1 MGKYA
6 RVTVIPGRLSRLSQN
21 GVTLTTF
28 EHLGPRLIIERNAA
42 GSILRRYVHGP
53 GDDEPVVWYEGATLT
68 TKRYLHTDERGS
80 VIAVSDST
88 GTSIATNRYD
98 EYGIPQ
104 SSVALT
110 PGTSGRF
117 MYTGQMWIP
126 EVGLYYYK
134 ARFYSPTL
142 GRFMQTDP
150 IGYKD
155 GINWYA
161 YVGNDPINRSDPSGL
176 CASTKSGAQVGLCSS
191 AAGDDASQVIVKQI
205 ANPNSMV
212 GSVEGQL
219 VAAGVL
225 VTVAGD
231 PNASVNDSY
240 VTQSIDMTLEGN
252 DRNGSIYLGLRP
264 DTVSGIDA
272 ATGQTVDVAA
282 TSETTIEHEVSHQ
295 KDSLEGKNQ
304 WDDDTL
310 QATGKVM
317 NNGSQAR
324 AINAE
329 NKLRENEKNSHRR
342 TQE

>member
-1 MGKYA
+1 VKLNYDP
-6 RVTVIPGRLSRLSQN
+6 TGRLSRLSQN

-88 GTSIATNRYD
+88 GASIATNRYD

-104 SSVALT
+104 SSVALA

-142 GRFMQTDP
+142 GRFMQSDP

-161 YVGNDPINRSDPSGL
+161 YVDDDPINRKDPTGL
-176 CASTKSGAQVGLCSS
+176 ATCANKNCTLSKIDVKPNGPNGPTISSKPGVDRTVTTPTAKMVEAAVISSGAKSVNLSDGRSSS
-191 AAGDDASQVIVKQI
+191 APHQAGTSRHAVGKAVDINEVNGVKVSPTNAGATALQKAFSNQI
-205 ANPNSMV
+205 NIRENFGPNSQTKTV
-212 GSVEGQL
+212 NGSVQAMGNN
-219 VAAGVL
+219 VH
-225 VTVAGD
+225 
-231 PNASVNDSY
+231 
-240 VTQSIDMTLEGN
+240 QSGPHKGE
-252 DRNGSIYLGLRP
+252 SIRQEHQNHLH
-264 DTVSGIDA
+264 VSGQD
-272 ATGQTVDVAA
+272 
-282 TSETTIEHEVSHQ
+282 
-295 KDSLEGKNQ
+295 
-304 WDDDTL
+304 
-310 QATGKVM
+310 
-317 NNGSQAR
+317 
-324 AINAE
+324 
-329 NKLRENEKNSHRR
+329 
-342 TQE
+342 